1 MRKRDVPVQKSCFQD
16 TTHSKLIKHLHVRI
30 PAVQEDVLHILPV
43 FRRARGQVDE
53 RVLDTRAKCAG
64 RARERD
70 DAGTERH
77 HHGPRL
83 NSGRRM
89 HGERERRDEESPAAW
104 SAALYAAG
112 TQLQIYC
119 HAATGFTSRPGGAGS
134 EPQTHALRAR
144 IDNCRPRR
152 FVRDAAGGGSAW
164 ALAQ

>member
-89 HGERERRDEESPAAW
+89 HGKGEGTRRRDPGRVERGLICGGDPIADLLPCSDM
-104 SAALYAAG
+104 
-112 TQLQIYC
+112 LQFQ
-119 HAATGFTSRPGGAGS
+119 GP
-134 EPQTHALRAR
+134 
-144 IDNCRPRR
+144 
-152 FVRDAAGGGSAW
+152 
-164 ALAQ
+164 